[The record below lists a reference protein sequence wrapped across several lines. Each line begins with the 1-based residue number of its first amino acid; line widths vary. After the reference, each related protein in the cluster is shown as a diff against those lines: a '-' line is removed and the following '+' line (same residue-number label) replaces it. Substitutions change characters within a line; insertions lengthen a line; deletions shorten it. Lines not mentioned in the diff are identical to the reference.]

1 MQPAHK
7 VLIVEDSELQADM
20 LNYNLDN
27 LGLENITRA
36 TNGIHALE
44 LFENALLDGSRYSL
58 VFLDIVMPEMDG
70 QEALMRMRAME
81 KKAGVSDENKT
92 TIIMT
97 TSLSSPEDMIS
108 ALLEGDC
115 TDYIVK
121 PVTEDLLRLMLV
133 KYGITGQPIAHNQ
146 DTVTAA

>member
-133 KYGITGQPIAHNQ
+133 KYGITG
-146 DTVTAA
+146 

>member
-27 LGLENITRA
+27 LGLKNITKA
-36 TNGIHALE
+36 TNGVHALE

-121 PVTEDLLRLMLV
+121 PVTEDLLRLMLA
-133 KYGITGQPIAHNQ
+133 KYGFTG
-146 DTVTAA
+146 

>member
-20 LNYNLDN
+20 LNYILDN
-27 LGLENITRA
+27 LGLKNITRA
-36 TNGIHALE
+36 INGVHALE
-44 LFENALLDGSRYSL
+44 LFENALLDGARYSL

-81 KKAGVSDENKT
+81 KKAGVSEENKT

-97 TSLSSPEDMIS
+97 TSLSSPEDMIT

-121 PVTEDLLRLMLV
+121 PVSEDLLRLMLV
-133 KYGITGQPIAHNQ
+133 KYGITW
-146 DTVTAA
+146 

>member
-27 LGLENITRA
+27 LGLKNITRA
-36 TNGIHALE
+36 TNGVHALE

-81 KKAGVSDENKT
+81 KKAGISDENKT

-97 TSLSSPEDMIS
+97 TSLSSPEDMIT

-121 PVTEDLLRLMLV
+121 PVTEDLLRLMLI
-133 KYGITGQPIAHNQ
+133 KYGFTG
-146 DTVTAA
+146 

>member
-1 MQPAHK
+1 MQPTHK

-36 TNGIHALE
+36 TNGVHALE

-70 QEALMRMRAME
+70 QEALMRMRTME
-81 KKAGVSDENKT
+81 KKAGVSEENKT

-97 TSLSSPEDMIS
+97 TSLSSPEDMIT

-133 KYGITGQPIAHNQ
+133 KYGITG
-146 DTVTAA
+146 